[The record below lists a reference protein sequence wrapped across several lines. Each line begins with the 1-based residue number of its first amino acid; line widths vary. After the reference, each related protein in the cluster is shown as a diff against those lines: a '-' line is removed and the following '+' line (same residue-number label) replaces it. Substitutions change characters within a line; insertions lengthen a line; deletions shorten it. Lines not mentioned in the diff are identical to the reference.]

1 MYEFL
6 KRFVRQLIGTSLFD
20 VRRLYLGCSAGSTS
34 SKRGLVC
41 GRTFF
46 LKKFEHNSSR
56 LEYNVGILRSDKDS
70 LYDDDGLIIFN
81 ALDWILSISLDRYS
95 GML

>member
-1 MYEFL
+1 VASVPTLL
-6 KRFVRQLIGTSLFD
+6 KLI
-20 VRRLYLGCSAGSTS
+20 V
-34 SKRGLVC
+34 
-41 GRTFF
+41 
-46 LKKFEHNSSR
+46 
-56 LEYNVGILRSDKDS
+56 EYNVGILRSDKDS